1 MICIFFDEITTTS
14 LLSKM
19 KEIFVSHFLNGKSIN
34 EKVRF
39 IGVCNPLRRREDIET
54 ENGLKIEKMNEG
66 KEDMVYIVS
75 PLPNTMLYYIFYFK
89 RIDKDDAKKY
99 IECII
104 REEFAPG
111 DNEINVEN
119 TGEKYEE
126 LPKNDEKDDK
136 RSEKS
141 IFREAAIYA
150 IYKSHEHVRKENG
163 KSSVSLR
170 DLQRFKRAYKFFN
183 EYYKNKLDFLKEDE
197 EEKIPE
203 KESIQSKIKS
213 FTLLL
218 FITYYIRLIKGSD
231 EYLKIID
238 SVIHYLAKKFNII
251 EWLEDTKF
259 PTHSFKKLIEDEEKS
274 LLYQMN
280 IKKLKGR
287 GLNNSLKENIF
298 LMFFSIFYHIPLIV
312 VGKHGCSKSLSIQ
325 LIIRIMLG
333 EFSESNFKKN
343 IRQ

>member
-203 KESIQSKIKS
+203 KESIQ
-213 FTLLL
+213 
-218 FITYYIRLIKGSD
+218 
-231 EYLKIID
+231 
-238 SVIHYLAKKFNII
+238 
-251 EWLEDTKF
+251 
-259 PTHSFKKLIEDEEKS
+259 
-274 LLYQMN
+274 
-280 IKKLKGR
+280 
-287 GLNNSLKENIF
+287 
-298 LMFFSIFYHIPLIV
+298 
-312 VGKHGCSKSLSIQ
+312 
-325 LIIRIMLG
+325 
-333 EFSESNFKKN
+333 
-343 IRQ
+343 